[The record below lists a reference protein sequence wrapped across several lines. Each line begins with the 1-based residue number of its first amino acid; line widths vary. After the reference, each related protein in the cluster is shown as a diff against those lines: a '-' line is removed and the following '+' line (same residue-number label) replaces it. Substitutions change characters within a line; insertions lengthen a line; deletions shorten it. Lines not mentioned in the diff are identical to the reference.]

1 MLFYLSIILGIILLY
16 FGGDFLVRGSNGL
29 ARKLKISPMII
40 GIVIIGF
47 GTSVPEIFVT
57 TSAVT
62 NNSPDI
68 AIGSVVGSNIANI
81 LLVFGF
87 ALLISKTDL
96 LEKVSTGDLFTM
108 LFVTG
113 LLSVLLIY
121 GSISYPIPLI
131 MIMLLPVYFYLSYKF
146 FNKEVDAKEVSG
158 QINYFKIILFIFVGF
173 FLLFLGSE
181 IFIKGLKEL
190 AIYFKIP
197 EAVLGLSLAAIGTSL
212 PELAVTFA
220 SVKNKAEKVLLGNI
234 IGSNIINVLGA
245 LGIASFIGTS
255 LVVPREFSQT
265 SLYYFLFSAIWLYFL
280 TRIKVNKILFG
291 SFSLIAYFAYIFILY
306 GYY

>member
-265 SLYYFLFSAIWLYFL
+265 SLYYFLFSAIWLYLL
-280 TRIKVNKILFG
+280 TSIKVNKILFG